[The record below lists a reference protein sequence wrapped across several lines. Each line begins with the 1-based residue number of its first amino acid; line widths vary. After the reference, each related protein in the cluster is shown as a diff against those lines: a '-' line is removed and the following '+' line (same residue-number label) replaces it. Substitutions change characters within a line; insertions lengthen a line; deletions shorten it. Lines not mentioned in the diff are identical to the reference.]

1 MIRYNQKETK
11 EDKNMTEKENAKAK
25 VTQHGFEVTE
35 IGCTLQWTMANG
47 KTCIQWFDENG
58 NYVKTEWA

>member
-1 MIRYNQKETK
+1 
-11 EDKNMTEKENAKAK
+11 MTEKENAKAK
-25 VTQHGFEVTE
+25 VAQHGFEVTE